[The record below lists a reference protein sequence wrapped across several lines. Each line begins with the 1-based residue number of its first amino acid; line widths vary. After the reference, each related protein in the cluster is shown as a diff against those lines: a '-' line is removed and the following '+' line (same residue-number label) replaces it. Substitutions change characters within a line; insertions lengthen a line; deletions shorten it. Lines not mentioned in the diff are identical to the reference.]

1 MNSYEEAID
10 TVLTLIKKNE
20 NIILYGSGSNGKSY
34 LINQLKENLKQYV
47 VYHEFDINLI
57 NKQCIKP
64 MVKSMVKPTV
74 KPTVYPF
81 ITSINSLDEIKSLD
95 KNNYKLV
102 DMNHIR
108 F

>member
-47 VYHEFDINLI
+47 VYHEFDIKLI
-57 NKQCIKP
+57 NKQSI
-64 MVKSMVKPTV
+64 
-74 KPTVYPF
+74 VYPF

>member
-1 MNSYEEAID
+1 MNSYDEALHA
-10 TVLTLIKKNE
+10 VLSLIKKNE
-20 NIILYGSGSNGKSY
+20 NIILYGSGSNGKSH

-57 NKQCIKP
+57 NKQSIKP
-64 MVKSMVKPTV
+64 MVKSMVKPIN
-74 KPTVYPF
+74 YPF

-95 KNNYKLV
+95 TNNYKLV

>member
-1 MNSYEEAID
+1 MNSYEEALNV
-10 TVLTLIKKNE
+10 VLSLINKNE
-20 NIILYGSGSNGKSY
+20 NIILYGNGSNGKSY

-57 NKQCIKP
+57 NKQSIKP
-64 MVKSMVKPTV
+64 MVKPM
-74 KPTVYPF
+74 VYPF
-81 ITSINSLDEIKSLD
+81 ITSINSVDEIKSLD

>member
-1 MNSYEEAID
+1 MNSYDEALD
-10 TVLTLIKKNE
+10 AVLSLIKKNE

-57 NKQCIKP
+57 NKQSIKP
-64 MVKSMVKPTV
+64 MVKPMVKP
-74 KPTVYPF
+74 KVYPF
-81 ITSINSLDEIKSLD
+81 ITSINSLDEIKSLN

-102 DMNHIR
+102 DMNNIKFFR